1 MLGFEGF
8 FVPLQLI
15 KFNRYKMNIERY
27 KEYIQD
33 AVISPLERLMNDGNG
48 QEEVNL
54 YEKYFLQGGYP
65 PEDSV
70 YKSLLHAMMVPYY
83 NMYLNADIKL
93 CCAGN
98 RLEFVARRME
108 SIIQNDDQFG
118 NWASDKDLIV
128 MGESWGDN
136 LKRFE
141 KESRRIYRFF
151 HVLEVLQESGCHQDW
166 QDISQKLKEM
176 LFKSEVCYDYKT
188 DEVLCVLH
196 AFTMIMQQDFSNE
209 KKKEMLD
216 LLNQHWLFL
225 KHYYSVMIRH
235 IVGVRWTKFH
245 KVAET
250 VMTSSQSFKPHM
262 HIFYCGLV
270 DCVDELQ
277 LNRKE
282 QRSMDKV
289 MQQMQEE
296 MNRCEPSDL
305 LYELCDVIFPE
316 DFQRMLRENRP
327 KSYKE
332 VEAESNQKDE
342 LIKQL
347 KSQTS
352 RACKELEKSRDII
365 EKMVLSSIPI
375 EDIDAELGKYP
386 ASVSWDML
394 IKLNANPIISV
405 QDAWREHFPALLDKY
420 RNRLFEPIQKQ
431 EELNDAMMKVAERP
445 TYGAYYAAGATHDDK
460 SNKLVLGEDKDK
472 IVSLKRI
479 SNE

>member
-1 MLGFEGF
+1 
-8 FVPLQLI
+8 
-15 KFNRYKMNIERY
+15 
-27 KEYIQD
+27 
-33 AVISPLERLMNDGNG
+33 
-48 QEEVNL
+48 
-54 YEKYFLQGGYP
+54 
-65 PEDSV
+65 
-70 YKSLLHAMMVPYY
+70 
-83 NMYLNADIKL
+83 
-93 CCAGN
+93 
-98 RLEFVARRME
+98 
-108 SIIQNDDQFG
+108 
-118 NWASDKDLIV
+118 
-128 MGESWGDN
+128 
-136 LKRFE
+136 
-141 KESRRIYRFF
+141 
-151 HVLEVLQESGCHQDW
+151 
-166 QDISQKLKEM
+166 
-176 LFKSEVCYDYKT
+176 
-188 DEVLCVLH
+188 
-196 AFTMIMQQDFSNE
+196 
-209 KKKEMLD
+209 
-216 LLNQHWLFL
+216 
-225 KHYYSVMIRH
+225 
-235 IVGVRWTKFH
+235 
-245 KVAET
+245 
-250 VMTSSQSFKPHM
+250 
-262 HIFYCGLV
+262 
-270 DCVDELQ
+270 
-277 LNRKE
+277 
-282 QRSMDKV
+282 MDKV

-352 RACKELEKSRDII
+352 RACKELEKSREII
-365 EKMVLSSIPI
+365 ERMVLSSIPI

-405 QDAWREHFPALLDKY
+405 HDAWREHFPALLDKY